1 MIRLPF
7 TLALALACSLM
18 ALGQS
23 QHKPA
28 TGTAS
33 SKSATDAQV
42 YRNSE
47 FGFRY
52 QIPYGWVDRSKEMRE
67 QDAAKESDA
76 KAEKPDGKN
85 KGSAGGEVLLAVFAR
100 PPEAAGNS
108 VNSAVVIARESA
120 AAYPGMKTAEDYLGP
135 LTELATSNGFKA
147 NGDASGLTID
157 ERELARADFSRP
169 LTDKLTM
176 YQSTMVLL
184 AKGQIV
190 SFTFIAGSEDE
201 IEDLLD
207 GLRFGAPK
215 LPH

>member
-7 TLALALACSLM
+7 TLAMALACSLM
-18 ALGQS
+18 AAAQS

-28 TGTAS
+28 TGAPP
-33 SKSATDAQV
+33 SKSAADAQV

-52 QIPYGWVDRSKEMRE
+52 QIPYGWVDRTKEMSE
-67 QDAAKESDA
+67 HESRKDSEA

-85 KGSAGGEVLLAVFAR
+85 KAGSGGNVLLAVFAR
-100 PPEAAGNS
+100 PPEAAGDS
-108 VNSAVVIARESA
+108 VNSAVVIAQESA
-120 AAYPGMKTAEDYLGP
+120 AAYPGMKTAEDYLAP
-135 LTELATSNGFKA
+135 LMELTTSKGFKA
-147 NGDASGLTID
+147 NRDPSGLTID
-157 ERELARADFSRP
+157 ARELVRADFSRP

-201 IEDLLD
+201 IDDLLD
-207 GLRFGAPK
+207 GLRFGVPK

>member
-1 MIRLPF
+1 
-7 TLALALACSLM
+7 LALALVLACSLM
-18 ALGQS
+18 ALAQS

-28 TGTAS
+28 TGTPP
-33 SKSATDAQV
+33 SKSADDTQV
-42 YRNSE
+42 YRNVE

-52 QIPYGWVDRSKEMRE
+52 RIPYGWVDRTKEMRE
-67 QDAAKESDA
+67 QDAARGSDG

-85 KGSAGGEVLLAVFAR
+85 KAGAGGEVLLAVFAR
-100 PPEAAGNS
+100 PPEAAGAS
-108 VNSAVVIARESA
+108 VNSAVVIAKESA

-135 LTELATSNGFKA
+135 LTELATSKGFKA
-147 NGDASGLTID
+147 NGDASDLTID
-157 ERELARADFSRP
+157 ERELVRADFSRP

-184 AKGQIV
+184 AKGQVI
-190 SFTFIAGSEDE
+190 SFTLIAGSEDE

-207 GLRFGAPK
+207 GLRFGSPK

>member
-1 MIRLPF
+1 MIRPAVA
-7 TLALALACSLM
+7 LALVLACSLM
-18 ALGQS
+18 AQA

-28 TGTAS
+28 TGTPS
-33 SKSATDAQV
+33 SKSADDTQV
-42 YRNSE
+42 YRNAE

-52 QIPYGWVDRSKEMRE
+52 QVPYGWVDRTKEMRE
-67 QDAAKESDA
+67 QDAAKESDGRV
-76 KAEKPDGKN
+76 KKPDRKN
-85 KGSAGGEVLLAVFAR
+85 KAGAGGEVLLAVFAR

-108 VNSAVVIARESA
+108 INSAVVIAKESA

-157 ERELARADFSRP
+157 ERELVRADFSRP

-184 AKGQIV
+184 TKGQIV

-201 IEDLLD
+201 IDDLLD

-215 LPH
+215 VPH

>member
-1 MIRLPF
+1 MLRLPLV
-7 TLALALACSLM
+7 LALVLACSLM
-18 ALGQS
+18 ALAQS

-28 TGTAS
+28 TGTPS
-33 SKSATDAQV
+33 SKSAGDAQV

-52 QIPYGWVDRSKEMRE
+52 QIPYGWVDRTKEMRE
-67 QDAAKESDA
+67 QDAAKESDV
-76 KAEKPDGKN
+76 KAEKPDRKDKAGT
-85 KGSAGGEVLLAVFAR
+85 GGEVLLAVFAR
-100 PPEAAGNS
+100 PPEAAGAS
-108 VNSAVVIARESA
+108 VNSAVVIAKESA

-157 ERELARADFSRP
+157 ERELVRADFSRP

-176 YQSTMVLL
+176 YQTTMVLL

-201 IEDLLD
+201 IDDLLD

-215 LPH
+215 LTH